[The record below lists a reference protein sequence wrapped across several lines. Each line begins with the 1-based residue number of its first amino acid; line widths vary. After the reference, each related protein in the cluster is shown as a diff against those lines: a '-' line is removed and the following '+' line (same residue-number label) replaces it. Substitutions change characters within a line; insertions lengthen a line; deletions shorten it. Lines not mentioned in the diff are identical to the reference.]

1 MKDAGHRKSSAKAIY
16 SCAGWCEKKVPQI
29 NSLRSAVKKLAKENE
44 PNTIRRK
51 ESAVDNSEPEN
62 RQVLQINQ

>member
-1 MKDAGHRKSSAKAIY
+1 MKDVGRRKSSAEAIY
-16 SCAGWCEKKVPQI
+16 SSAGWREKKMPQI

-44 PNTIRRK
+44 PDTIRRK